1 MNKSNII
8 AAVILGAAA
17 GVALIR
23 FFNMPDEERARYF
36 SHLKNTTHILLDD
49 AEETVEKVEH
59 YMDEIK
65 SKEENEWIDKL
76 YILKKMFKDLYG
88 SEQHFLL

>member
-1 MNKSNII
+1 MSKSNII

-17 GVALIR
+17 SVALIR
-23 FFNMPDEERARYF
+23 FFNMPKEERDIYF
-36 SHLKNTTHILLDD
+36 SHLKNTTSNLLDNAD
-49 AEETVEKVEH
+49 ETVEKVEH

-65 SKEENEWIDKL
+65 LKDDDEWIDKL
-76 YILKKMFKDLYG
+76 YIMKKMFRDLYG